1 MRPGP
6 RHGVREVFPA
16 PAVPVAAW
24 RMAAMASSRAGL
36 RVFSLIA
43 MSGGAFAY
51 SSHGSDSLLPSV
63 VEPNATALPTE
74 RGPLF
79 APSHAGPMPD
89 AVDPRWTTFKT
100 AFEALDVESG
110 GIVLSAEN
118 QQLLEK
124 VLQRMIEFAGLIQE
138 EKERIL
144 YMSSPAGRRRAEHV
158 MHMYRMRNY
167 DAELRDDVVPSK
179 LNGPLHIAVLP
190 SSAFVS
196 LPPSSANGGRGDYF
210 DDQGATIEA
219 KEAADKAKEIEALE
233 AKLAQLKGSA
243 SAA

>member
-1 MRPGP
+1 MCLYSPGRTLAHTSLP
-6 RHGVREVFPA
+6 NG
-16 PAVPVAAW
+16 
-24 RMAAMASSRAGL
+24 AMASSRAGL

-79 APSHAGPMPD
+79 APMPD

-124 VLQRMIEFAGLIQE
+124 VLPRMIEFAGLIQE

-144 YMSSPAGRRRAEHV
+144 YMSSPAGRR
-158 MHMYRMRNY
+158 MLSM
-167 DAELRDDVVPSK
+167 
-179 LNGPLHIAVLP
+179 LNGPLHITVVPRSHSCFGLD
-190 SSAFVS
+190 S
-196 LPPSSANGGRGDYF
+196 LPPSGVSTAAPSGVSDMVVPDASIDFDMAVPDASIDFDVPDRPNI
-210 DDQGATIEA
+210 DDQGLLESI
-219 KEAADKAKEIEALE
+219 ADLLDVTPDSVALSLR
-233 AKLAQLKGSA
+233 APP
-243 SAA
+243 